1 VTDPLA
7 IAQDNDWNDNDW
19 NDEFQASDGLISRL
33 YRANEQTI
41 LDVIAPL
48 SPRQR
53 AGLAAFCYR
62 RSHLHPV
69 GLTIAATCE
78 QLTLMQVLGTAV
90 GTVLFKQSQQRRA
103 PTERAPGANRP
114 KITLSRVQVDR
125 HQFDLDQ
132 SDDTEAA
139 VEDELQVVA

>member
-1 VTDPLA
+1 VTEPLA
-7 IAQDNDWNDNDW
+7 VAYDDDW
-19 NDEFQASDGLISRL
+19 NDEFLASDELISRL

-48 SPRQR
+48 LPRQR

-78 QLTLMQVLGTAV
+78 QLTLVQVLGTAV
-90 GTVLFKQSQQRRA
+90 GTVLFKQSRQRRVPA
-103 PTERAPGANRP
+103 ERAPGVHRP
-114 KITLSRVQVDR
+114 KITLSRAQVDR
-125 HQFDLDQ
+125 RQFDLEQ
-132 SDDTEAA
+132 SDETDADVA
-139 VEDELQVVA
+139 DELQVVA